1 MSFSLSF
8 KLRQHTPILHFQHD
22 QPGATLRATE
32 VKPCLDKFLI
42 QNLGKELTQKW
53 LIGAGAHPALDY
65 KIRFINGKY
74 RPDIPLPTKTKPDRD
89 GRLRYY
95 TNPEMFPQVLANMG
109 GKDTARELKHFRMY
123 ESLRVEIFSLYEDL
137 IEALKKSIPAF
148 FAVHNFG
155 NRKSKG
161 FGSFYLDP
169 SDPLYKKPEVAL
181 REAKDFAKGSLLF
194 WEIEA
199 DLPIADLF
207 WDIDIIYRLLKSGF
221 NFPDH
226 PMKDIGAGRKAPDF
240 DKKLDF
246 ATYQPSFLKTYFLN
260 KFKLGSEKRA
270 IKESLFRP
278 EVRIKPDSALKD
290 NQYIRGILGT
300 AEFFEYRDKERK
312 GIVKITSNE
321 VERFQ
326 SAITFKVFNDRIFIL
341 PGSWKDIEGKSF
353 VFSTER
359 DRTRSVSVPRADTVG
374 FNLRTFLTDFANYF
388 NTMKD
393 DEVERLDDIIQDLG
407 RRRPTPDLI
416 KKYLNCL
423 ENVQLQTL

>member
-1 MSFSLSF
+1 MSFTLSF
-8 KLRQHTPILHFQHD
+8 KLRQHTPLLHFQHN

-32 VKPCLDKFLI
+32 VKPRLDKYLI
-42 QNLGKELTQKW
+42 AKLGKEYTKKW
-53 LIGAGAHPALDY
+53 LVGAGLHPALDY
-65 KIRFINGKY
+65 KIRFINGTYK
-74 RPDIPLPTKTKPDRD
+74 PEIPLPTKTKPDRD
-89 GRLRYY
+89 GKLRYY

-109 GKDTARELKHFRMY
+109 GKDTAQELKHFRMY
-123 ESLRVEIFSLYEDL
+123 DSVQVEIFSLYEEL
-137 IEALKKSIPAF
+137 IQALKEAIPAF
-148 FAVHNFG
+148 FATHNFG

-161 FGSFYLDP
+161 FGSFYLDTR
-169 SDPLYKKPEVAL
+169 DPLYQAPADVL
-181 REAKDFAKGSLLF
+181 RKAFAPARLIYWSKES
-194 WEIEA
+194 

-207 WDIDIIYRLLKSGF
+207 WDIDILYRLIKSGF

-226 PMKDIGAGRKAPDF
+226 PMKDIGNGKKAPDF

-260 KFKLGSEKRA
+260 KYKLGSEKRA

-278 EVRIKPDSALKD
+278 EVRIKPDPALKE
-290 NQYIRGILGT
+290 NQYIRAILGT

-326 SAITFKVFNDRIFIL
+326 SAVTFKVFDDRIFML
-341 PGSWKDIEGKSF
+341 PGNWNDIAGKTF

-359 DRTRSVSVPRADTVG
+359 DRTRSIAVPRADAVD
-374 FNLRTFLTDFANYF
+374 FNLGTFLTEFANYF

-393 DEVERLDDIIQDLG
+393 DEVERLDDVIQDLR
-407 RRRPTPDLI
+407 RRRPTPELI

-423 ENVQLQTL
+423 ENVELKTL